1 MLEGLG
7 IMAIRGH
14 QCIVV
19 IANLFYFFF
28 SVSSSIKIF
37 IVCSFHLKL
46 KIKKCVV
53 GNIKTKEVLTPSV
66 EQLFIFVLVSFFH

>member
-1 MLEGLG
+1 MLEGVG
-7 IMAIRGH
+7 IMTIRGH

-53 GNIKTKEVLTPSV
+53 GNIKTNEVLTPSV